1 MDSGPI
7 TQTDGTSRRALL
19 AAAATGVTAATAGCV
34 RQARSVITRD
44 AVDRLSVTIAT
55 VPSDY
60 DREAVQLARRLGDN
74 LEAVGIGVSIDFL
87 ARDELPRAVLV
98 NHDFDLYVGRHPDF
112 TDPDFLYEALHSRY
126 ADESGW
132 QNPFG
137 FTSMAFD
144 ELLERQRTLE
154 GEPRRGAVV
163 DVLEGVAEEQPFVP
177 ICVPEEYRL
186 VRDDRA
192 GGWDDGHLA
201 TRLGYLGLETP
212 ERDAELRAAIVDTR
226 PTKNLNPLSVEYRE
240 QGTVVDL
247 LYDSLGT
254 VDDGELRPWLAR
266 SWEWDG
272 STATVELR
280 EGVRWHDG
288 EALTAADVA
297 FTYRL
302 LEDTTLGDG
311 SVPSPAPRYRGL
323 TSLVDEIEL
332 EDEHTLSLSVTA
344 GPDVGSRAFTV
355 PILPEHVWAD
365 RTDEASIPGVRV
377 AQGTTEALVT
387 DNVPPVGSGPFA
399 FAERTER
406 DVLVLERFDD
416 HFTTTDDALPGATVE
431 RLRILVHP
439 RSTSAIEAVEAG
451 DADVTIT
458 PLEAYSVETVSES
471 SLVRLLTSPST
482 TFYHV
487 GFNARN
493 APFSNPYFRRT
504 VAGLLD
510 KAWLV
515 EEVFEGYAR
524 PIATP
529 ATDAWTP
536 DSLAFE
542 GEDPAVPF
550 FGSDGELDER
560 AARSAFEEAGFR
572 YDEEGH
578 LLARH

>member
-1 MDSGPI
+1 MDPGSPAPSDGP
-7 TQTDGTSRRALL
+7 SRRALL
-19 AAAATGVTAATAGCV
+19 TAAATGATVATAGCV

-74 LEAVGIGVSIDFL
+74 LEAVGIGVSVDFL
-87 ARDELPRAVLV
+87 ARDEFPRAVLV

-112 TDPDFLYEALHSRY
+112 TEPDFLYEALHSRY

-144 ELLERQRTLE
+144 ALLERQRERE
-154 GEPRRGAVV
+154 GDDRRAAV
-163 DVLEGVAEEQPFVP
+163 DEVLEGIADEQPFVP
-177 ICVPEEYRL
+177 ICVPDEHRL
-186 VRDDRA
+186 VRDDRFD
-192 GGWDDGHLA
+192 GWDGRQLT
-201 TRLGYLGLETP
+201 TRLGYLGLEP
-212 ERDAELRAAIVDTR
+212 DDGVDALRVATVDTR
-226 PTKNLNPLSVEYRE
+226 PTKNLNPLSVEYRG

-254 VDDGELRPWLAR
+254 VDDGEIRPWLAR
-266 SWEWDG
+266 TWEWDG
-272 STATVELR
+272 RTATVELR
-280 EGVRWHDG
+280 GDARWHDG
-288 EALTAADVA
+288 EPLTADDVA
-297 FTYRL
+297 FTYRF

-311 SVPSPAPRYRGL
+311 SVPSPSPRYRGL
-323 TSLVDEIEL
+323 VSLLEEIEAI
-332 EDEHTLSLSVTA
+332 DDHTLSVSAVA
-344 GPDVGSRAFTV
+344 GAELGERAFTV

-365 RTDEASIPGVRV
+365 RTAEESIPGVRV

-399 FAERTER
+399 FADRTER
-406 DVLVLERFDD
+406 DDLLLERVDD
-416 HFTTTDDALPGATVE
+416 HFSATDDDLPGATVD
-431 RLRILVHP
+431 RVRFLVHP
-439 RSTSAIEAVEAG
+439 RSTSVIEAVEAG
-451 DADVTIT
+451 DADVTVT
-458 PLEAYSVETVSES
+458 PLEAYSIAAVSES
-471 SLVRLLTSPST
+471 SAVRLLDSPST

-487 GFNARN
+487 GFNVRN

-515 EEVFEGYAR
+515 EEVFEGHAR

-529 ATDAWTP
+529 ATEEWTP
-536 DSLAFE
+536 DSLAFD
-542 GEDPAVPF
+542 GEDPVTPF
-550 FGSDGELDER
+550 FGVAGELDET
-560 AARSAFEEAGFR
+560 AARRTFESAGFR
-572 YDEEGH
+572 YDEEGR
-578 LLARH
+578 LLARQ